1 MGIKQLSTIMFQLAS
16 IYNTK
21 VRSIED
27 INGDICVW
35 IEKIDRLYKRKYLS
49 NLEGRGKTLEEAYI
63 DYIQNLMNT
72 KYQIRYNKK
81 IYATSSLRNI
91 IKKDKSLLEMI
102 MNDGGD

>member
-1 MGIKQLSTIMFQLAS
+1 MGMKQLSIIMSQLS
-16 IYNTK
+16 SVYNTK
-21 VRSIED
+21 VRAIED

-49 NLEGRGKTLEEAYI
+49 NLEGRGKTLEDAYI
-63 DYIQNLMNT
+63 DYIKKLMNT
-72 KYQIRYNKK
+72 TYQIRYNKK

-91 IKKDKSLLEMI
+91 IKKDKSLIELI